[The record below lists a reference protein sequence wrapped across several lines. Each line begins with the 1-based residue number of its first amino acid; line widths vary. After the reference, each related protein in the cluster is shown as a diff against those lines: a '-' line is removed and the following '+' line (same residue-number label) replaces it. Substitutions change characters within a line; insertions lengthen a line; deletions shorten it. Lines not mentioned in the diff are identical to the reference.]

1 MENTEHNFW
10 LYFTESD
17 RTFSHSCNVRH
28 PERHRVGFIEV
39 GAEQDI
45 RLGWIYTLAD
55 DCLTVIRGE
64 KLPESP
70 REGANT

>member
-1 MENTEHNFW
+1 MYNMENAENTFW
-10 LYFTESD
+10 LYFKEDD

-39 GAEQDI
+39 EHPGNLT
-45 RLGWIYTLAD
+45 LGWEYTLD
-55 DCLTVIRGE
+55 EDNVTVNKGA

-70 REGANT
+70 RE